1 MPWLINIRIAVLQV
15 LVVALTLGGIAAP
28 GSAEGGSPFIYE
40 AKFGVLAHD
49 VPDLWSGF
57 SLERGIGINA
67 EIQFAPS
74 LPFLWGDIRPA
85 IGGTVNTSRH
95 TSQAYAGARWQLE
108 TSSGIYVGLGLGAA
122 IHDGR
127 LGPDAIDR
135 KALGARVLF
144 HIPAEIGYRFDQQHS
159 LSVYFEHIS
168 NGYTARFN
176 EGLDNLGLRY
186 GYRF

>member
-1 MPWLINIRIAVLQV
+1 MPRFLDIRIALPHL
-15 LVVALTLGGIAAP
+15 LVATLTLGAGAMQ
-28 GSAEGGSPFIYE
+28 GRAEGSSPFIYE

-85 IGGTVNTSRH
+85 IGGTVNTSGH

-108 TSSGIYVGLGLGAA
+108 TSSGIYFGLGLGAA

-144 HIPAEIGYRFDQQHS
+144 HIPAEIGYRFDQHHS